1 MHNSSNA
8 YVREPPM
15 AKLGQRISLLL
26 RYASIVLL
34 GIFCLFYSIPLI
46 IPIGWVLISTGLSS
60 IIGVLSGNY
69 RWEWVALAPMVSALL
84 IAAIVILPVSAG
96 ISVMLLMALAFSL
109 IDRLIHLSIVAHILR
124 KAPVKIDTGD

>member
-1 MHNSSNA
+1 MFNNANA
-8 YVREPPM
+8 YVREPPI

-46 IPIGWVLISTGLSS
+46 IPIGWVLITSGISS
-60 IIGVLSGNY
+60 VIGVFSGNY
-69 RWEWVALAPMVSALL
+69 RFEWVALAPMIAALL
-84 IAAIVILPVSAG
+84 IAAIVIFPSSAG
-96 ISVMLLMALAFSL
+96 ITVMLLLALAFSL

-124 KAPVKIDTGD
+124 KAPVKIDPRG